1 MRNEICDAFKRLAD
15 PTIGELGVMH
25 WASPILAF
33 GNPLLSK
40 IATLG
45 LNPSDKEFID
55 DNGNELTNSNRRFQT
70 LKSVGISKWDEVN
83 EEQIKLIEDQ
93 CNEYFIRKP
102 YDGWFKRLD
111 FLISG
116 TSLSYY
122 FPSMEACHLDLVP
135 YATSIK
141 WGNLSTSQKTRLLNN
156 YGDFLGR
163 IIKMSENLTVLVLNG
178 KTVIDNLQKISDVS
192 FIVNEE
198 PRWNLPRENTN
209 DIKGYSYEG
218 HLSKIG
224 GIELGKK
231 ILALGFNHNIQSSFG
246 VTSTVQQEIRN
257 WISEKT
263 KKYL

>member
-1 MRNEICDAFKRLAD
+1 MRNEISDVLKRLAD
-15 PTIGELGVMH
+15 PNIAELSVMQ

-55 DNGNELTNSNRRFQT
+55 DKGQELANNNRRFQT
-70 LKSVGISKWDEVN
+70 LKSLGISKWSEVN
-83 EEQIKLIEDQ
+83 NDQIKLLEDQ

-141 WGNLSTSQKTRLLNN
+141 WGNLSTSQKSRLLND

-163 IIKMSENLTVLVLNG
+163 IIEKSENLKVLVLNG

-192 FIVNEE
+192 FIVTEE
-198 PRWNLPRENTN
+198 PTWNLSRENTN
-209 DIKGYSYEG
+209 DIKGYSYIG
-218 HLSKIG
+218 HLSQIG

-231 ILALGFNHNIQSSFG
+231 ILILGFNHNIQSSFG
-246 VTSTVQQEIRN
+246 VTSLVQQEIRN

-263 KKYL
+263 KEYL